1 MTDKQALRERYS
13 PQPVPKCR
21 ICGAEMTV
29 QRISGNRITYGC
41 TGATYDD
48 KGCDYAEG
56 RSIADDHYGQS
67 RVTVVDVSD
76 PEVLMLLDEREAD
89 KEKIKTLESRNRRLE
104 GIIDAAEKRIAELAA
119 RIVNLPKR
127 SIGEV
132 MHMSGF
138 SREYAEGWCAGND
151 NARNEIRAAGVKIK
165 EE

>member
-1 MTDKQALRERYS
+1 MTDKQELRERYS

-21 ICGAEMTV
+21 ICGEEMSI
-29 QRISGNRITYGC
+29 QRIT
-41 TGATYDD
+41 TGAHVTYACSGEGDD
-48 KGCDYAEG
+48 GYFKIGRTFADEHYA
-56 RSIADDHYGQS
+56 QS
-67 RVTVVDVSD
+67 RVTIVDFSD

-104 GIIDAAEKRIAELAA
+104 GIIDAAERRIAELEA
-119 RIVNLPKR
+119 RVVNLPKR

-151 NARNEIRAAGVKIK
+151 NARHEIRVTGVKIK